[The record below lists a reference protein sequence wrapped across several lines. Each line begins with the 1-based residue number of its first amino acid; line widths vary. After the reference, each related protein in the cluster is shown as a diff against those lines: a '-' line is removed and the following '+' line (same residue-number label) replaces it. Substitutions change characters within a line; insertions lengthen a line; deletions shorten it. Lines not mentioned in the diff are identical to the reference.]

1 MPFWSWQSH
10 HPVEQL
16 ARGNYPTESDW
27 GKLHTKQFS
36 LDSFLIHLTL
46 FWSQNPPAVSNE
58 SKRRFGY
65 PPMTKSLGDFKL
77 NVASGSVTNPEIA
90 VIVGK
95 KGVGKTTFIRLLAG
109 LAKKD
114 EDLAIQLVESSLTN
128 MPIKISYKPQ
138 LIDDIRKG
146 IVGAIFLEEIPDSF
160 TNPQVMIFPFP

>member
-1 MPFWSWQSH
+1 
-10 HPVEQL
+10 
-16 ARGNYPTESDW
+16 
-27 GKLHTKQFS
+27 
-36 LDSFLIHLTL
+36 
-46 FWSQNPPAVSNE
+46 
-58 SKRRFGY
+58 
-65 PPMTKSLGDFKL
+65 MTKSLGDFKL

-114 EDLAIQLVESSLTN
+114 EDLAIKLVESSLIN
-128 MPIKISYKPQ
+128 IMPIKISYKPQ
-138 LIDDIRKG
+138 LIDHIRKG

>member
-1 MPFWSWQSH
+1 M
-10 HPVEQL
+10 
-16 ARGNYPTESDW
+16 
-27 GKLHTKQFS
+27 
-36 LDSFLIHLTL
+36 
-46 FWSQNPPAVSNE
+46 SNK

-109 LAKKD
+109 LAKID
-114 EDLAIQLVESSLTN
+114 EDLAIKLVKSSLMN
-128 MPIKISYKPQ
+128 IPNKISYKPQ
-138 LIDDIRKG
+138 LIDHIRKG

-160 TNPQVMIFPFP
+160 TLPQVISLHSPRSSLN